1 MGSEVLEAFA
11 DQKGNIESDPGQAT
25 PVSRPIEQKRTP
37 ITTYAGAS
45 KPIQQRLQ
53 AKTKPDG
60 HAGSPAGGNISRPIE
75 QLGEFK
81 FARDYPDAGKAQAL
95 EQIKLITANHSESS
109 VSPIPEDSPIE
120 QVRFSTPNHADARE
134 DTVNTLKPIQQ
145 FETTSA
151 NDVYTRPIEQVP
163 RIQNT
168 IEITQFDFLDLVFP
182 PCGSVKNAVSSNILW
197 RIKDF
202 GFPFDVSSLIFTVQ
216 GIEVQD
222 RAEFVVTNLPTGLQI
237 FYDPPENFDFDVQV
251 TVSLTIDDTAAPA
264 NTFFV
269 PCSWQTVPDVR
280 PPFFRSIVPACNST
294 DVSVTAPVSFDV
306 LDFGQG
312 VDPSSIRL
320 SIEGVAVCDGVTLDA
335 IVDQDFTTISGIPVG
350 AEVTGYHVTYEHPL
364 DPWRYD
370 SNVTLSIEASDL
382 SPLRNRTLFVCAF
395 DVEESAAPEFFQTNP
410 EPCDSFVDNRT
421 GLTFEVYGVEHGI
434 DISTLEVRVDNTL
447 RKVFVRPKLL
457 RTE

>member
-11 DQKGNIESDPGQAT
+11 EQKGNVETNPAGLIPD
-25 PVSRPIEQKRTP
+25 VSRPIEQLATP
-37 ITTYAGAS
+37 FSTNDSTS

-53 AKTKPDG
+53 TKTAPNG
-60 HAGSPAGGNISRPIE
+60 HDNPASVLSRPIE

-81 FARDYPDAGKAQAL
+81 FARDFPDTDKAHAL
-95 EQIKLITANHSESS
+95 VQEGLYTANHQLSDSD
-109 VSPIPEDSPIE
+109 VKPKTPIQQMVFVQPDNLKLDSTIP
-120 QVRFSTPNHADARE
+120 ST
-134 DTVNTLKPIQQ
+134 KPIQQ
-145 FETTSA
+145 VDTNTSG
-151 NDVYTRPIEQVP
+151 DSFTRPIEQVP

-168 IEITQFDFLDLVFP
+168 IQITQFDFIDLIFP
-182 PCGSVKNAVSSNILW
+182 PCDSIKNAVSTNILW

-222 RAEFVVTNLPTGLQI
+222 RSEFVITDLPTGLQI
-237 FYDPPENFDFDVQV
+237 FYDPPEDFDFDVQV
-251 TVSLTIDDTAAPA
+251 TVSITVDDTADPP

-280 PPFFRSIVPACNST
+280 PPFFRSVLPACNST
-294 DVSVTAPVSFDV
+294 NVDVFSQVSFDV

-312 VDPSSIRL
+312 VDPDSIRL
-320 SIEGVAVCDGVTLDA
+320 SIEGVTVCSGVTLDP

-350 AEVTGYHVTYEHPL
+350 AEVTGYHVTYDHPL
-364 DPWRYD
+364 DPWRYG
-370 SNVTLSIEASDL
+370 SNVTISMEASDL
-382 SPLRNRTLFVCAF
+382 SPLRNRVLFVCAF
-395 DVEESAAPEFFQTNP
+395 EVEESAAPEFFQTSP

-447 RKVFVRPKLL
+447 RKVFVRSKIL

>member
-11 DQKGNIESDPGQAT
+11 EQKGNIETNPAELIPDP
-25 PVSRPIEQKRTP
+25 SRPIQQLATP
-37 ITTYAGAS
+37 FSTNNATS

-53 AKTKPDG
+53 AKTAPDG
-60 HAGSPAGGNISRPIE
+60 HASPASDISRPIE

-81 FARDYPDAGKAQAL
+81 FASDFPDTGKAQAL
-95 EQIKLITANHSESS
+95 QQVGLYSANHPASDSAVKPKTPIQQVVF
-109 VSPIPEDSPIE
+109 VSPDSTKLDSSIN
-120 QVRFSTPNHADARE
+120 STR
-134 DTVNTLKPIQQ
+134 PIQQ
-145 FETTSA
+145 FDTNTAGDSFSQMIQQEPT
-151 NDVYTRPIEQVP
+151 
-163 RIQNT
+163 IQNT
-168 IEITQFDFLDLVFP
+168 IQITQFDFVDLIFP
-182 PCGSVKNAVSSNILW
+182 PCDSIKNAVSTNILW

-222 RAEFVVTNLPTGLQI
+222 RSEFVVTNLPTGLQI
-237 FYDPPENFDFDVQV
+237 FYDPPEDFDFDIQV
-251 TVSLTIDDTAAPA
+251 TVSVTIDDTANPP

-280 PPFFRSIVPACNST
+280 PPFFRSVLPECNST
-294 DVSVTAPVSFDV
+294 DVDVFSQVSFDV

-312 VDPSSIRL
+312 VDPDSIRL
-320 SIEGVAVCDGVTLDA
+320 SIEGVTVCSGVTLDP
-335 IVDQDFTTISGIPVG
+335 IVDQDFTTISGVPVG
-350 AEVTGYHVTYEHPL
+350 AEVTGYHVTYDHPL
-364 DPWRYD
+364 DPWRYG
-370 SNVTLSIEASDL
+370 SNVTISIEASDL
-382 SPLRNRTLFVCAF
+382 SPLRNRVLFVCAF
-395 DVEESAAPEFFQTNP
+395 EVEESAAPEFFQTNP

-447 RKVFVRPKLL
+447 RKVFVRPKIL